1 MSLTAKLRRA
11 PLRIATGAY
20 ILNSGLEK
28 FSADDDHAKGAHGMA
43 AGAYPP
49 LEKVDSK
56 VFIRGLAT
64 AETAVGAALLLPV
77 VPAAVAG
84 LGLVGLSAGLLGM
97 YWRTPGLHQEGSPRP
112 TQQGIPIAK
121 DSWLLG
127 IGTSL
132 VLDAL
137 FTTAHEKRVEKTHE
151 LKQTAA
157 VTGVKA
163 GAAAKSAKQLTAA
176 KAAGAGA
183 KAAEVSAK
191 AAEVGTAAQEAMLA
205 KAAEVGTAAQEAMLA
220 KAAQA
225 AALAAA
231 AREASKKAMEHIGH

>member
-49 LEKVDSK
+49 LEKVDST
-56 VFIRGLAT
+56 VFIRGLGT

-121 DSWLLG
+121 DSWLFG

-137 FTTAHEKRVEKTHE
+137 FTGAHEKRVEKAHE
-151 LKQTAA
+151 LKQAAA
-157 VTGVKA
+157 VRGVRI
-163 GAAAKSAKQLTAA
+163 GAAAQSAKKLTAA
-176 KAAGAGA
+176 KAAVASAKAAEAGA
-183 KAAEVSAK
+183 KAAEVGAK
-191 AAEVGTAAQEAMLA
+191 AAEVGAAAQEA
-205 KAAEVGTAAQEAMLA
+205 VLA

-225 AALAAA
+225 ATLAAA
-231 AREASKKAMEHIGH
+231 AKVASKRAVEHIGH

>member
-1 MSLTAKLRRA
+1 MSLSAKLRRA
-11 PLRIATGAY
+11 PLRIVTGAFV
-20 ILNSGLEK
+20 LNSGLEK
-28 FSADDDHAKGAHGMA
+28 FSADDDHAKGTHGMA

-56 VFIRGLAT
+56 LFIRGLAT
-64 AETAVGAALLLPV
+64 TETAVGAALLLPV

-121 DSWLLG
+121 DSWLFG

-132 VLDAL
+132 VLDAV
-137 FTTAHEKRVEKTHE
+137 FTSAHEKRVEKTHE
-151 LKQTAA
+151 LKQAAA
-157 VTGVKA
+157 VRGVKV
-163 GAAAKSAKQLTAA
+163 GLAAQSAKKLTAA
-176 KAAGAGA
+176 KAAEAGAKAAVVGA
-183 KAAEVSAK
+183 KAAEVGA
-191 AAEVGTAAQEAMLA
+191 AAQEA
-205 KAAEVGTAAQEAMLA
+205 VLA

-231 AREASKKAMEHIGH
+231 AKVASKRAVEHIGR

>member
-1 MSLTAKLRRA
+1 MSLSAKLRRA
-11 PLRIATGAY
+11 PLRIVTGAFV
-20 ILNSGLEK
+20 LNSGLEK
-28 FSADDDHAKGAHGMA
+28 FSADDDHAKGTHGMA

-56 VFIRGLAT
+56 LFIRGLAT
-64 AETAVGAALLLPV
+64 TETAVGAALLLPV

-121 DSWLLG
+121 DSWLFG

-137 FTTAHEKRVEKTHE
+137 FTGAHEKRVEMTHE
-151 LKQTAA
+151 LKQAAA
-157 VTGVKA
+157 VRGVKA
-163 GAAAKSAKQLTAA
+163 GAAAKSAKRLSAA
-176 KAAGAGA
+176 RAAGAGARAAEVSARAAEVSARAADVGA
-183 KAAEVSAK
+183 KAAEVGA
-191 AAEVGTAAQEAMLA
+191 AAQEAMLA
-205 KAAEVGTAAQEAMLA
+205 R
-220 KAAQA
+220 AAQA

-231 AREASKKAMEHIGH
+231 AKEASRKAMAHIGH